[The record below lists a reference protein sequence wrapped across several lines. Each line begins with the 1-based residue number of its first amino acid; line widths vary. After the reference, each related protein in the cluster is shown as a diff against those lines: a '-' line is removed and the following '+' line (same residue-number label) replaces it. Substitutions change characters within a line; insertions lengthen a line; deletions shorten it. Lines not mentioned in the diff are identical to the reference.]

1 MRLFV
6 INLSQTLDLLLVVS
20 TVETKCK
27 EVNGE
32 ELHLN
37 MDKEEDHFKTSVLVL
52 QIMAQGHQRH
62 NKAITKVR
70 IRPNLTTKC
79 KEIEAAGMETAKEIG
94 ILEIKET
101 IGIKANLEVF
111 QAIKE
116 VIGIKA
122 NLEVS
127 QMIKE
132 ETNIKD
138 KQVHEVG

>member
-1 MRLFV
+1 M
-6 INLSQTLDLLLVVS
+6 
-20 TVETKCK
+20 
-27 EVNGE
+27 G
-32 ELHLN
+32 
-37 MDKEEDHFKTSVLVL
+37 KEEDHFKTSALVL
-52 QIMAQGHQRH
+52 QIMVQGHQRR
-62 NKAITKVR
+62 NKAITKAR
-70 IRPNLTTKC
+70 ILLNLTTKC

-127 QMIKE
+127 QTIKE

>member
-1 MRLFV
+1 M
-6 INLSQTLDLLLVVS
+6 
-20 TVETKCK
+20 
-27 EVNGE
+27 G
-32 ELHLN
+32 
-37 MDKEEDHFKTSVLVL
+37 KEEDHFKTSALVL

-79 KEIEAAGMETAKEIG
+79 KEIEVAGMETAKEIG
-94 ILEIKET
+94 I
-101 IGIKANLEVF
+101 

-122 NLEVS
+122 NLEIS
-127 QMIKE
+127 QTIKK